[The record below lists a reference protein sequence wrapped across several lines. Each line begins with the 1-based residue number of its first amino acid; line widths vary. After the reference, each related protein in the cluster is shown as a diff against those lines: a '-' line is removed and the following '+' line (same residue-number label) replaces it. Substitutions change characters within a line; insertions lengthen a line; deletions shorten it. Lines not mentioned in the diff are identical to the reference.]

1 MNRFFK
7 LMSEEIQVFD
17 SFVDDILSED
27 VDLLKG
33 ELDLL
38 IMQHI
43 FNSLELDKL
52 DTYSEEDY
60 LAA

>member
-1 MNRFFK
+1 MNK
-7 LMSEEIQVFD
+7 ELIVFD
-17 SFVDDILSED
+17 DFVDD
-27 VDLLKG
+27 LLRSNENLLTG

-43 FNSLELDKL
+43 FNSLELDNFNENKEIL
-52 DTYSEEDY
+52 EDEI